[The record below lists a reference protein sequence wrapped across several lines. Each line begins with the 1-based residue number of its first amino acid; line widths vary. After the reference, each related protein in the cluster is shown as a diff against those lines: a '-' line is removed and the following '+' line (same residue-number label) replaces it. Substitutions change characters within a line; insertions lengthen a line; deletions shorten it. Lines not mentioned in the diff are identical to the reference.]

1 MQQTHIYNSTFKFKK
16 KPDQLISKVVA
27 FDLDE
32 TLGSFGSL
40 DVLWRGLIQL
50 KREKPGTP
58 FKETQEYFDRLLDLY
73 PEFLRTGILPILRLL
88 SIKKE
93 AGKCDGVFIYTNNQ
107 CPPSWTEMI
116 ANYLSKR
123 ANSATPLFDKLILA
137 FKLKN
142 RPLETMRTSNDKLYS
157 DLIRCAML
165 TTDTEIL
172 FMDNT
177 FYPGMKT
184 KRVYFVQPKA
194 YFHGVSV
201 SEIMRRIASVYKES
215 TFWNRWFEGV
225 YHTESPS
232 PQWMKDEDT
241 IVAKKM
247 MYHLQE
253 FFLLTTVRPPNKQKT
268 QKIYGRFSKRMADRA
283 KNMTVKHTRAYYNS

>member
-1 MQQTHIYNSTFKFKK
+1 MQQTQIYNSRFKFKK
-16 KPDQLISKVVA
+16 KPDQPISKVVA

-50 KREKPGTP
+50 KRENPATP

-88 SIKKE
+88 TIKKQ

-123 ANSATPLFDKLILA
+123 ANSVEPLFDKLILA

-177 FYPGMKT
+177 YYSGMKT
-184 KRVYFVQPKA
+184 KRIYYVQPKA
-194 YFHGVSV
+194 YFHGLSI
-201 SEIMRRIASVYKES
+201 SETMSRISSVYKEPA
-215 TFWNRWFEGV
+215 FWNRWFDGV
-225 YHTESPS
+225 YHAESPS
-232 PQWMKDEDT
+232 PQWMKDEDS

-253 FFLLTTVRPPNKQKT
+253 FFLLSTVRPTNKQKT
-268 QKIYGRFSKRMADRA
+268 QKIYGRFSKKMADRA
-283 KNMTVKHTRAYYNS
+283 KNMTVKHTNAY